1 MLVILLS
8 LVLAC
13 VTADDASATRTPWS
27 YIRGPDD
34 FTPAPIPYPNVHG
47 AASEFSAAV
56 IPDPVKGD
64 WTPCGP
70 DDDFCKSGDDLGIQ
84 TYSRLYNCWVDLD
97 FSYFLTV
104 VTIPEDFVV
113 TKFVIAFTVMDD
125 GAQIYIQ
132 NSENP
137 TPTLVPGSLVTLGGS
152 LDFDFGASSQWLVN
166 GINYIIIVQVDDCA
180 VGNNIVATV
189 ELNGETVVVDT
200 CPEGEECDDGNLCTH
215 DDTCTGGVCIGSPNV
230 CTPKDQCHYAGKCDA
245 TTGNCTEPAKA
256 DHTLCEDGNACT
268 QNDTCKAGTCTS
280 GSYVC
285 CHGAKGCG
293 LCVKDC
299 KIYYEQVL
307 NFYQLPGGTDCDIT
321 AAGAGTK
328 FCANNQECCVPKY
341 QTTCFYSNNVCS
353 IPVPILPPQ

>member
-1 MLVILLS
+1 VILLS

-13 VTADDASATRTPWS
+13 AVADDSATRTPWR
-27 YIRGPDD
+27 YIRGPSS
-34 FTPAPIPYPNVHG
+34 FTPAPTPYPSIHG
-47 AASEFSAAV
+47 DASEFSVAV
-56 IPDPVKGD
+56 IPDPINGP
-64 WTPCGP
+64 WIPCG
-70 DDDFCKSGDDLGIQ
+70 DDDEYCLSGDDIGIE
-84 TYSRLYNCWVDLD
+84 TYSRLYNCWVQLD

-104 VTIPEDFVV
+104 VTVPEDFKI
-113 TKFVIAFTVMDD
+113 TDFTIAFTIMDD

-132 NSENP
+132 NSEYP

-152 LDFDFGASSQWLVN
+152 LSFNFESTDYVVN

-180 VGNNIVATV
+180 TQNNIVATV
-189 ELNGETVVVDT
+189 ELNGETMVVDT
-200 CPEGEECDDGNLCTH
+200 CPDGEGCDDGNLCTH
-215 DDTCTGGVCIGSPNV
+215 DDTCSGGVCVGTPNV
-230 CTPKDQCHYAGKCDA
+230 CTPKDQCHFAGTCDP
-245 TTGNCTEPAKA
+245 TTGDCTEPAKA

-268 QNDTCKAGTCTS
+268 QNDTCVAGSCKS

-299 KIYYEQVL
+299 KLYYQQVL
-307 NFYQLPGGTDCDIT
+307 SFYQLPGGTDCDIM

-353 IPVPILPPQ
+353 IPVPMLPQQ